1 MTDDGAARDRGERDG
16 NAREAAGRGDSAGG
30 ARDAD
35 RYEEGI
41 VTDFS
46 RRMSYSSYLGLG
58 QLLSA
63 QHPVSTPEH
72 HDELLFIVQHQTTEL
87 WLKLV
92 LHELTD
98 ACRLL
103 RENELQPALKRIARV
118 KHIQRTLTDQWSV
131 LATLTPTEYAQ
142 FRGFL
147 GNSSGFQSWQY
158 RAVEFTLGNK
168 DARMLRV
175 FENDASAHDL
185 LSGILNAPTL
195 YDEFLRYLAR
205 AGFEVPASALG
216 RDVTQ
221 AYRMNEELMPVIRE
235 IYERAEEHWSAYEA
249 CEELVDLEENFQLW
263 RFRHLKTVQRTIGM
277 KTGTG
282 GSSGVP
288 FLQKALDI
296 VFFPEL
302 YAVRTQI
309 GAPA

>member
-1 MTDDGAARDRGERDG
+1 MT
-16 NAREAAGRGDSAGG
+16 
-30 ARDAD
+30 AD

-46 RRMSYSSYLGLG
+46 RRMSYSSYLGLE

-87 WLKLV
+87 WFKLV

-175 FENDASAHDL
+175 FENDAAAHEL
-185 LSGILNAPTL
+185 LSGILHEPTL

-205 AGFEVPASALG
+205 AGFEVPASALE

-221 AYRMNEELMPVIRE
+221 AYRMNEELMPVIRD
-235 IYERAEEHWSAYEA
+235 IYDHAEEHWSEYEA

-296 VFFPEL
+296 AFFPEL

>member
-1 MTDDGAARDRGERDG
+1 MTDASAARDSTAQHDAEH
-16 NAREAAGRGDSAGG
+16 GRAE
-30 ARDAD
+30 AD

-46 RRMSYSSYLGLG
+46 RRMSYSSYLGLE

-87 WLKLV
+87 WFKLV

-175 FENDASAHDL
+175 FENDASAHEL
-185 LSGILNAPTL
+185 LSSILNAPTL

-205 AGFEVPASALG
+205 AGFAVPASALD

-221 AYRMNEELMPVIRE
+221 GYRMNEELMPVVRE
-235 IYERAEEHWSAYEA
+235 IYEHADEHWSEYEA

-296 VFFPEL
+296 AFFPEL